1 MDSTGSNSFVLLM
14 IPGRRFFYDEPKVTA
29 LFLELFCLTLIH
41 RAMVYL
47 AAVSMSTVHGADLP
61 NILRHHLCSFS
72 GPSFSY
78 LTENWVGNIFI
89 GKLFS
94 GHIPFS
100 LSVQHPLL
108 VCAVLP
114 CQHGSITDTDWTHSH
129 SQTEMD
135 TMKDDVPSEMPILK
149 PMDVSVT

>member
-29 LFLELFCLTLIH
+29 LFLELFSLTLIH
-41 RAMVYL
+41 RAIVYL

-78 LTENWVGNIFI
+78 LTEN
-89 GKLFS
+89 
-94 GHIPFS
+94 
-100 LSVQHPLL
+100 
-108 VCAVLP
+108 
-114 CQHGSITDTDWTHSH
+114 
-129 SQTEMD
+129 
-135 TMKDDVPSEMPILK
+135 
-149 PMDVSVT
+149 